1 MFRSGSPFSARVPE
15 NAYGKQSDA
24 SREKE
29 TCAPWCSYPAAPR
42 AVTNRGAP
50 VMTSYPET
58 RVLAPPAP
66 EMEAQSVVEDSEH
79 RA

>member
-24 SREKE
+24 SWKKE
-29 TCAPWCSYPAAPR
+29 QAPWCSYPAAPR
-42 AVTNRGAP
+42 ALPNRGAP

>member
-24 SREKE
+24 SRKKE
-29 TCAPWCSYPAAPR
+29 TFAPWCSYPAAPR
-42 AVTNRGAP
+42 ALPNRGAP

-66 EMEAQSVVEDSEH
+66 ETEAQSVIEDSES